1 MQPWIAATIAGIC
14 LGLAFYGCVRLRMYL
29 GPLIRDRFGNVA
41 RRVYWLLT
49 IAVMVILANVALFAL
64 RQFFAPPGSQLMPE
78 IWFIMLAAGIA
89 YTLISNKVTGKK
101 P

>member
-1 MQPWIAATIAGIC
+1 MQPWIAATVAGIC

-29 GPLIRDRFGNVA
+29 GPLIRDRFGNGA
-41 RRVYWLLT
+41 RRAYWVLT
-49 IAVMVILANVALFAL
+49 IAAMILLANVALLIL

-78 IWFIMLAAGIA
+78 IWFILLAAGIA
-89 YTLISNKVTGKK
+89 YTLIAQKVTGKK